1 MEEELMMEAWHLL
14 KEEES
19 GPLPI
24 LTFPLIIKPQPTKF
38 QGHGSLSPA
47 CL

>member
-1 MEEELMMEAWHLL
+1 MEEELMMEAWRLL

-19 GPLPI
+19 GPLPL
-24 LTFPLIIKPQPTKF
+24 LTFPLTIKLQPTKF